1 MDNNSLADDV
11 RSGARSYGPVF
22 GNYFKRAGAVFT
34 YFEVINVAGVEGAIL
49 SAVTVIVVHRIP
61 VGPGRSCIRRA
72 AISVLMQVD
81 GVCSGCSALH
91 LQDHLHAIAG
101 FFKGCLSGEGTST
114 RALDL
119 GRCRVLFRRA

>member
-72 AISVLMQVD
+72 AISVLMKVD
-81 GVCSGCSALH
+81 GVGSGGIDPH
-91 LQDHLHAIAG
+91 LPARLHAIAG
-101 FFKGCLSGEGTST
+101 SFKGCLSVEGSST
-114 RALDL
+114 RVLD
-119 GRCRVLFRRA
+119 